1 MVREASLSSQQLCL
15 DQSKREFSC
24 ELRWLPKS
32 CSQMSQ
38 MRERGREQK
47 MIQEVLTMENNLGM
61 YKFMRVSFK
70 YLNWY
75 TGICA

>member
-1 MVREASLSSQQLCL
+1 
-15 DQSKREFSC
+15 
-24 ELRWLPKS
+24 
-32 CSQMSQ
+32 MSQ